1 MKVWLVALMFLVP
14 LAFSAGAV
22 EYAAD
27 QMYDFEDS
35 AEATDDAPVVP
46 GEPLDVPTW
55 IAIMVGWVGILVVEV
70 RMNEG
75 VRLMH
80 QKIDKLERYVNTRD
94 NLLALRIDELD
105 GVITEAA
112 EDSPR
117 ERRNDNRD
125 DDWKP
130 QRRH

>member
-27 QMYDFEDS
+27 ERYGFENAADETDDS
-35 AEATDDAPVVP
+35 AEIPS
-46 GEPLDVPTW
+46 EPFDVPTW

-75 VRLMH
+75 ARQLH

-94 NLLALRIDELD
+94 NILALRIDELD
-105 GVITEAA
+105 SIAVEAA
-112 EDSPR
+112 GDPPR
-117 ERRNDNRD
+117 ERRD
-125 DDWKP
+125 DAKEDWKP

>member
-1 MKVWLVALMFLVP
+1 
-14 LAFSAGAV
+14 
-22 EYAAD
+22 
-27 QMYDFEDS
+27 
-35 AEATDDAPVVP
+35 
-46 GEPLDVPTW
+46 
-55 IAIMVGWVGILVVEV
+55 VGWVGILVVEV